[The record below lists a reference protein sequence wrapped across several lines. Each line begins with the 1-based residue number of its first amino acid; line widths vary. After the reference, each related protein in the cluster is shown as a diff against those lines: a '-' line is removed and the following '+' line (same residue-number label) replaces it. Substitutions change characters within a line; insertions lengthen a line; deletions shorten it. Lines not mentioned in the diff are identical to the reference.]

1 MNVKNKCVDIRRE
14 RWGGMNWEIDNDIYT
29 LLCIK
34 QIINENLPV
43 SA

>member
-1 MNVKNKCVDIRRE
+1 MNVKNKCVDIMRE

-43 SA
+43 NA